1 MMFGPD
7 DFEMQIQEEIPGVRT
22 EPSIPPAQDEQY
34 GDFIVKYGQ
43 NIWRDYENR
52 PDSEFLPVNE
62 MFGILYVPL
71 NEIGPLEI
79 NSYSYASF
87 PKCYTFMD
95 VDALNASGIIG
106 LHNHPYLKLQG
117 EGTAVAVIDSGIDY
131 RNPVFRSGD
140 VSRIAYIWDQTI
152 PGNED
157 ERVPYGKVF
166 TREDINRAL
175 QSENPLEIVPSLD
188 TVGHGTAVA
197 GLAAG
202 NFVPAENFSG
212 AAPKASIIVVKLK
225 EAKSYLREF
234 YQYPPQAQVFQENDI
249 MLGVSFAV
257 KAAREMGMPVS
268 VCLGLG
274 SSQGAHIGDSELSRY
289 LNYINEDS
297 QVSVSVAAG
306 NEGAAQHHYTAE
318 LGGERNQNVAE
329 LRIAEGE
336 QGFSMECWGDPPDD
350 YAVSIQSPAGEMLY
364 VSSSLGAGTQ
374 ELNFIFVETKVLVN
388 YVRME
393 RQTGKQLIY
402 FRFFHPAAGIW
413 KIHVS
418 KREGPGSRFHM
429 WLPVQGLISAE
440 TYFLESTPYSTV
452 TSPGDSSRSITA
464 AAYQYRDNS
473 LFFQAGRGFTPNDQV
488 TPDLAAPG
496 VDLIIPVLNGGF
508 GVGSGS
514 SLAAAIT
521 AGAAALVL
529 EWAIVRGNIPFASGN
544 SVKFYLQKGAVR
556 EEEMDY
562 PNPGWGYGRLDLYR
576 AFEVIS

>member
-166 TREDINRAL
+166 AREDINRAL

-318 LGGERNQNVAE
+318 LGGGRNQNVAE

>member
-1 MMFGPD
+1 MFGPD

-562 PNPGWGYGRLDLYR
+562 PNPGWGYGRLDL
-576 AFEVIS
+576 ALK

>member
-1 MMFGPD
+1 MFGPD
-7 DFEMQIQEEIPGVRT
+7 DFEMRIQQEEIPGVRP
-22 EPSIPPAQDEQY
+22 ESFIPPAQNEQY

-43 NIWRDYENR
+43 NTGDYKNR
-52 PDSEFLPVNE
+52 PDTEFLPVNE

-79 NSYSYASF
+79 NSYTYASF

-95 VDALNASGIIG
+95 VDALNASGITR
-106 LHNHPYLKLQG
+106 LHNHPYLNLQG
-117 EGTAVAVIDSGIDY
+117 EGTAIAVIDSGIDY
-131 RNPVFRSGD
+131 TNPVFRSGD
-140 VSRIAYIWDQTI
+140 VSRIACIWDQTI

-166 TREDINRAL
+166 TGEEIGKAL
-175 QSENPLEIVPSLD
+175 ASENPLEIVPSVD
-188 TVGHGTAVA
+188 TQGHGTAVA

-212 AAPKASIIVVKLK
+212 AAPKATLIVVKLK
-225 EAKSYLREF
+225 EAKTYLREF
-234 YQYPPQAQVFQENDI
+234 YQYPPDAQVFQENDI
-249 MLGVSFAV
+249 MLGISFAV
-257 KAAREMGMPVS
+257 KTARKMGMPVS

-318 LGGERNQNVAE
+318 LNGGRNQDTVE
-329 LRIAEGE
+329 LRIGEGG
-336 QGFSMECWGDPPDD
+336 QGFSMEFWGDPPDD
-350 YAVSIQSPAGEMLY
+350 YSVSLQSPTGETLY

-388 YVRME
+388 YVGME

-413 KIHVS
+413 KFYVS
-418 KREGPGSRFHM
+418 KKENAGSRFHM

-440 TYFLESTPYSTV
+440 TYFLEATPYSTV
-452 TSPGDSSRSITA
+452 TSPGDSVRSITA
-464 AAYQYRDNS
+464 TAYQYKDNS
-473 LFFQAGRGFTPNDQV
+473 LFFQAGRGFTPDGQV

-496 VDLIIPVLNGGF
+496 VELTIPLLSGRF
-508 GVGSGS
+508 GTGSGS

-521 AGAAALVL
+521 AGSAALVL

-544 SVKFYLQKGAVR
+544 LVKFYLQKGAAR
-556 EEEMDY
+556 EEKMDY
-562 PNPGWGYGRLDLYR
+562 PNPLWGYGRLDLYR
-576 AFEVIS
+576 AFEGIR